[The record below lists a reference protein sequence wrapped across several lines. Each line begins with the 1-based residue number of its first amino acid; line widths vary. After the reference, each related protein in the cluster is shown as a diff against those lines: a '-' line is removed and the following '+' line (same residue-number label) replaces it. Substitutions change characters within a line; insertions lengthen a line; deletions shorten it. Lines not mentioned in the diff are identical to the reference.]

1 MLVLRMVDMTLF
13 ERVKELSK
21 KRDTNLKSVA
31 IELGF
36 GESYLYKWKNQTPS
50 AENLQKVADYFHVS
64 TDYLLGRT
72 DNMNVASNDDQ
83 YNHDLKE
90 FIESNMDGMAY
101 GGEDLTAEDKQKLEM
116 ALKLVFDKYND
127 KF

>member
-1 MLVLRMVDMTLF
+1 MDIYNRI
-13 ERVKELSK
+13 KELANAQKISIN
-21 KRDTNLKSVA
+21 RLEEN
-31 IELGF
+31 LGF
-36 GESYLYKWKNQTPS
+36 ARGYLYSWKKKTPGVDK
-50 AENLQKVADYFHVS
+50 LRKVADYFQVS
-64 TDYLLGRT
+64 TDYLLGRA

>member
-1 MLVLRMVDMTLF
+1 MIDLTPF
-13 ERVKELSK
+13 ERVKELAK
-21 KRDTNLKSVA
+21 KRDKNLKEVA

-36 GESYLYKWKNQTPS
+36 GENYFYTWNKKTPG
-50 AENLQKVADYFHVS
+50 ADKLRATADYFRVS

-72 DNMNVASNDDQ
+72 DNMNIAGNDDQ

-101 GGEDLTAEDKQKLEM
+101 GGEDLTDDDKQKLKM

-127 KF
+127 KM

>member
-1 MLVLRMVDMTLF
+1 MTLF
-13 ERVKELSK
+13 ERIKFLTK
-21 KRDTNLKSVA
+21 KQGKNLKSVA
-31 IELGF
+31 LDLGF
-36 GESYLYKWKNQTPS
+36 GENYLYTWKRQTPS

-72 DNMNVASNDDQ
+72 DNMNIAGNDDQ

>member
-1 MLVLRMVDMTLF
+1 MTPF
-13 ERVKELSK
+13 DRVKILADKQKISITRLEEKL
-21 KRDTNLKSVA
+21 D
-31 IELGF
+31 F
-36 GESYLYKWKNQTPS
+36 GKNYLYKWKKSSPNSET
-50 AENLQKVADYFHVS
+50 LQKVADYFHVS

-72 DNMNVASNDDQ
+72 DNMNIAGNDDQ

>member
-1 MLVLRMVDMTLF
+1 MIDLTPF
-13 ERVKELSK
+13 ERVKELAK
-21 KRDTNLKSVA
+21 KRDKNLKEVA

-36 GESYLYKWKNQTPS
+36 GENYFYTWNKKTPG
-50 AENLQKVADYFHVS
+50 ADKLQATADYFHVS

-72 DNMNVASNDDQ
+72 DNMNIAGNDDQ

-101 GGEDLTAEDKQKLEM
+101 GGEDLTDDDKQKLKM

-127 KF
+127 KM

>member
-1 MLVLRMVDMTLF
+1 MDIYNRI
-13 ERVKELSK
+13 KELANTQKISIN
-21 KRDTNLKSVA
+21 RLEEN
-31 IELGF
+31 LGF
-36 GESYLYKWKNQTPS
+36 ARGYLYSWKKKTPGVDK
-50 AENLQKVADYFHVS
+50 LQKVADYFQVS
-64 TDYLLGRT
+64 TDYLLGRA
-72 DNMNVASNDDQ
+72 DNMNKQGKSDK

-101 GGEDLTAEDKQKLEM
+101 GGENLTEDDKQKLEM

>member
-1 MLVLRMVDMTLF
+1 MLFDRIKFLAEKQGKSINDVERELNYSKNTLY
-13 ERVKELSK
+13 RLK
-21 KRDTNLKSVA
+21 KTN
-31 IELGF
+31 
-36 GESYLYKWKNQTPS
+36 PS
-50 AENLQKVADYFHVS
+50 AEKLKELADYFHVS
-64 TDYLLGRT
+64 SDYLLGRT
-72 DNMNVASNDDQ
+72 DSMNIAGNDDP

-101 GGEDLTAEDKQKLEM
+101 GKEDLTEDDKQKLKM